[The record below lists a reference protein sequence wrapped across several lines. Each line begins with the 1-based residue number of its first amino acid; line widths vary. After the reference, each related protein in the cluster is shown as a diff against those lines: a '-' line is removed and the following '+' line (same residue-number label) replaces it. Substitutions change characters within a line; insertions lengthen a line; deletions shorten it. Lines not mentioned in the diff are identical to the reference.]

1 MTFPEG
7 MNNMRTIEAVFQ
19 TGLAFT
25 RSQLSR
31 IANKDDRTVRE
42 NIRLLRRA
50 GVPIVA
56 LKDGGYKLAET
67 PEAKAQLLNMYRTR
81 ALDEL
86 TTYSRLLKAMQCDGQ
101 ITVEELMTEVEV

>member
-1 MTFPEG
+1 
-7 MNNMRTIEAVFQ
+7 MRTIEAAFQ

-67 PEAKAQLLNMYRTR
+67 PEEKAQLLNMYRKR

-86 TTYSRLLKAMQCDGQ
+86 TTYSKLLKSMQVEGQ
-101 ITVEELMTEVEV
+101 IHIDELISALEGQQ

>member
-1 MTFPEG
+1 
-7 MNNMRTIEAVFQ
+7 MRTIEAAFQ
-19 TGLAFT
+19 TGLAFS

-56 LKDGGYKLAET
+56 IKDGGDKLAET
-67 PEAKAQLLNMYRTR
+67 PAEKAHLLNKYSTR

-86 TTYSRLLKAMQCDGQ
+86 ATYSKLLKAMQCDGQ

>member
-1 MTFPEG
+1 MANLFELKPSTVYG
-7 MNNMRTIEAVFQ
+7 RKHLASLM
-19 TGLAFT
+19 GL
-25 RSQLSR
+25 
-31 IANKDDRTVRE
+31 DDRSMRAQ
-42 NIRLLRRA
+42 IRAQRRA

-67 PEAKAQLLNMYRTR
+67 PEEKAQLLNMYRTR

>member
-1 MTFPEG
+1 
-7 MNNMRTIEAVFQ
+7 MRTIEAAFQ
-19 TGLAFT
+19 TGLAFS

-56 LKDGGYKLAET
+56 LKDGGYKMAET
-67 PEAKAQLLNMYRTR
+67 PEVNTEGLCVHEPVYEQR
-81 ALDEL
+81 AAERVSVFQRL
-86 TTYSRLLKAMQCDGQ
+86 SR
-101 ITVEELMTEVEV
+101 

>member
-1 MTFPEG
+1 
-7 MNNMRTIEAVFQ
+7 MRTIEAAFQ
-19 TGLAFT
+19 TGLAFS

-67 PEAKAQLLNMYRTR
+67 PEEKAQLAEHVPYPSAGRAYNIQQAFEGDAVRRTDYR
-81 ALDEL
+81 
-86 TTYSRLLKAMQCDGQ
+86 
-101 ITVEELMTEVEV
+101 

>member
-1 MTFPEG
+1 
-7 MNNMRTIEAVFQ
+7 MRTIEAAFQ

-67 PEAKAQLLNMYRTR
+67 PEEKARLLNMYGTG
-81 ALDEL
+81 ALDER
-86 TTYSRLLKAMQCDGQ
+86 TTYCKLLKAMQCDGQ
-101 ITVEELMTEVEV
+101 ITVEELMTEVDL